1 MAPKAQVT
9 PPKHIQVSGLTWK
22 IRRRAKL
29 THSGEEVYGLIFPD
43 TQEIHLSGKALAN
56 ADRARKTLVHESMH
70 AALVGFPQYYDENL
84 ITILEEKV
92 DELIR
97 LNPQLM
103 EMYGYV
109 RHGE

>member
-9 PPKHIQVSGLTWK
+9 PPKRIHVSGLTWK
-22 IRRRAKL
+22 VRVKSVLR
-29 THSGEEVYGLIFPD
+29 HGGESVDGLCIPD
-43 TQEIHLSGKALAN
+43 KQEIHLARKITEHT
-56 ADRARKTLVHESMH
+56 DRARKTVVHESMH
-70 AALVGFPQYYDENL
+70 ASLVGFPQYYDENL

-109 RHGE
+109 QS

>member
-1 MAPKAQVT
+1 MDKGGMTPKSIT
-9 PPKHIQVSGLTWK
+9 VSGLTWK
-22 IRRRAKL
+22 VRTKAVVRL
-29 THSGEEVYGLIFPD
+29 NGEDADGLCVPD
-43 TQEIHLSGKALAN
+43 KQEIHLARKATGRI
-56 ADRARKTLVHESMH
+56 DRARKTLVHESLH

-109 RHGE
+109 QS